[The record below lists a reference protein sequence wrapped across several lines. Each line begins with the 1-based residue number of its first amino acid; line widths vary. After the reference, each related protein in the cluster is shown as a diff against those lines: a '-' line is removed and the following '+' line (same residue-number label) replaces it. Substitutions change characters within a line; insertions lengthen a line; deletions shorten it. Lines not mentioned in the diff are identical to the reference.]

1 MKKINMNTKT
11 FLITFI
17 FIFFC
22 SINYGQ
28 KELSAKQAVFKSL
41 ENNYQILISKKQLN
55 ISEKN
60 NKWSEAGLF
69 PTVELNS
76 TQSNTIQDNTNNPFT
91 FTPGIILSQSI
102 NPSLNLNWNIF
113 SGFRVK
119 MSKKQLEQLKE
130 QSANNV
136 IAVIEN
142 TIQDVLKAYYTV
154 QLQKYRKNLFKDI
167 MAISRKRYEYNK
179 SKEIYSGS
187 NSLESMQFRN
197 QYLTDSTNYLMQ
209 NISYNNSMRN
219 LILLMNDT
227 SETNFILTDD
237 IDIAVKNVDFIDAEQ
252 QMFENNQNLKNQ
264 YISLELQKTET
275 NLKRS
280 FLYPT
285 ISFQAGVNPRWS
297 NIRDVKN
304 SNLDL
309 STQTLSYYGNFNLR
323 YTLFNN
329 WKNKRAI
336 EISKIQEQIVELN
349 IENIKK
355 SLSNTLKNL
364 IDIYSVR
371 TQLVAISQEN
381 VTYAEIAYKLA
392 EDRYNLGTINSIDLA
407 NFQTNYQNTMIQHYE
422 NLFNRMDTYLEI
434 YKMSGKIGLSYK
446 DN

>member
-1 MKKINMNTKT
+1 MNSKSKA

-17 FIFFC
+17 FIFFY

-69 PTVELNS
+69 PTIELNS

-119 MSKKQLEQLKE
+119 MSKRQLENLKE
-130 QSANNV
+130 QSSNNV
-136 IAVIEN
+136 IAIIEN
-142 TIQDVLKAYYTV
+142 TIQDVLKAYYSV

-167 MAISRKRYEYNK
+167 MAISRQRYKYNK
-179 SKEIYSGS
+179 SREIYSGS

-237 IDIAVKNVDFIDAEQ
+237 IDIAVKNVNFIDAEQ

-285 ISFQAGVNPRWS
+285 ISFQAGVNTGWS
-297 NIRDVKN
+297 IIRD
-304 SNLDL
+304 
-309 STQTLSYYGNFNLR
+309 
-323 YTLFNN
+323 
-329 WKNKRAI
+329 
-336 EISKIQEQIVELN
+336 
-349 IENIKK
+349 IKK
-355 SLSNTLKNL
+355 G
-364 IDIYSVR
+364 VP
-371 TQLVAISQEN
+371 
-381 VTYAEIAYKLA
+381 
-392 EDRYNLGTINSIDLA
+392 
-407 NFQTNYQNTMIQHYE
+407 
-422 NLFNRMDTYLEI
+422 
-434 YKMSGKIGLSYK
+434 
-446 DN
+446 

>member
-1 MKKINMNTKT
+1 MNSKA

-17 FIFFC
+17 FILFC

-167 MAISRKRYEYNK
+167 MVISRKRYEYNK
-179 SKEIYSGS
+179 SREIYSGS

-227 SETNFILTDD
+227 LETNFTLTDD
-237 IDIAVKNVDFIDAEQ
+237 IDIAVKNVNFIDAEQ
-252 QMFENNQNLKNQ
+252 QMFENTGKRPL
-264 YISLELQKTET
+264 T
-275 NLKRS
+275 NL
-280 FLYPT
+280 
-285 ISFQAGVNPRWS
+285 
-297 NIRDVKN
+297 
-304 SNLDL
+304 
-309 STQTLSYYGNFNLR
+309 
-323 YTLFNN
+323 
-329 WKNKRAI
+329 
-336 EISKIQEQIVELN
+336 
-349 IENIKK
+349 
-355 SLSNTLKNL
+355 
-364 IDIYSVR
+364 
-371 TQLVAISQEN
+371 
-381 VTYAEIAYKLA
+381 
-392 EDRYNLGTINSIDLA
+392 
-407 NFQTNYQNTMIQHYE
+407 
-422 NLFNRMDTYLEI
+422 
-434 YKMSGKIGLSYK
+434 
-446 DN
+446 

>member
-1 MKKINMNTKT
+1 MNSKA
-11 FLITFI
+11 LSII
-17 FIFFC
+17 FIFFY

-28 KELSAKQAVFKSL
+28 KELSAKEAVFKSL

-55 ISEKN
+55 ISENN

-76 TQSNTIQDNTNNPFT
+76 SQSNTIQDNTNNPFT

-119 MSKKQLEQLKE
+119 MSKKQLENLKE
-130 QSANNV
+130 QSSNNV
-136 IAVIEN
+136 IAIIEN

-167 MAISRKRYEYNK
+167 MMISRKRYQYNK
-179 SKEIYSGS
+179 SREVYSGS

-209 NISYNNSMRN
+209 NISFNNSMRN

-227 SETNFILTDD
+227 SDTNFILTDD
-237 IDIAVKNVDFIDAEQ
+237 IDIAVKNVNFIDAEE

-264 YISLELQKTET
+264 FISLELQKTET

-285 ISFQAGVNPRWS
+285 ISFQAGVNPGWS
-297 NIRDVKN
+297 NVRDIKN
-304 SNLDL
+304 SNLNL
-309 STQTLSYYGNFNLR
+309 SIQTLSYYGNFNLR
-323 YTLFNN
+323 YSLFNN
-329 WKNKRAI
+329 WKNKRAV

-355 SLSNTLKNL
+355 TLSNTLKNL

-381 VTYAEIAYKLA
+381 VTYAEKAYKLA

-434 YKMSGKIGLSYK
+434 YKMSGKIGLSY
-446 DN
+446 NEN

>member
-1 MKKINMNTKT
+1 LKKINMNSKA
-11 FLITFI
+11 LSII
-17 FIFFC
+17 FIFFY

-28 KELSAKQAVFKSL
+28 KELSAKEAVFKSL

-55 ISEKN
+55 ISENN

-76 TQSNTIQDNTNNPFT
+76 SQSNTIQDNTNNPFT

-119 MSKKQLEQLKE
+119 MSKKQLENLKE
-130 QSANNV
+130 QSSNNV
-136 IAVIEN
+136 IAIIEN

-167 MAISRKRYEYNK
+167 MMISRKRYQYNK
-179 SKEIYSGS
+179 SREVYSGS

-209 NISYNNSMRN
+209 NISFNNSMRN

-227 SETNFILTDD
+227 SDTNFILTDD
-237 IDIAVKNVDFIDAEQ
+237 IDIAVKNVNFIDAEE

-264 YISLELQKTET
+264 FISLELQKTET

-285 ISFQAGVNPRWS
+285 ISFQAGVNPGWS
-297 NIRDVKN
+297 NVRDIKN
-304 SNLDL
+304 SNLNL
-309 STQTLSYYGNFNLR
+309 SIQTLSYYGNFNLR
-323 YTLFNN
+323 YSLFNN
-329 WKNKRAI
+329 WKNKRAV

-355 SLSNTLKNL
+355 TLSNTLKNL

-381 VTYAEIAYKLA
+381 VTYAEKAYKLA

-434 YKMSGKIGLSYK
+434 YKMSGKIGLSY
-446 DN
+446 NEN